1 MIQAGVP
8 PDDADEDAAG
18 ETEVSE
24 NEEEKVGIAL
34 NISNFCLMST
44 ARAAPRW

>member
-24 NEEEKVGIAL
+24 NEEEKVEERKFDPVEEQKVRGV
-34 NISNFCLMST
+34 
-44 ARAAPRW
+44 RWS